1 MLSETPKQRH
11 HHRRQLP
18 VQQCRRN
25 ANNRIWHKR
34 NRIQSRKNPAMVPGP
49 IGRIIRRRRRTQRI
63 HGPCARASPRQPRK
77 TSNTAISTQPKR
89 RELHV
94 PTLVGLARKHR
105 MGMWIPSK
113 NTDFHPAEHIDIS
126 VLLQPGETLRIASA
140 PYEDPSV
147 VCEQA
152 RQLSEQY
159 DIWTYREIG
168 HSAQG
173 RPICVLETQPRDL
186 TLFVDAT
193 MQSCEPVS
201 WGILHV
207 AHSLTIPTARTQRLL
222 DHVQFCLMP
231 ITNPDGVCEGR
242 SVTNAMGEVPKFG
255 INHLVE
261 GKSAPR
267 ETAALWQYFL
277 DKKPDASIEV
287 HAHFTRPDFTRSI
300 GMHDKA
306 SMPHHLRAK
315 AKILEQAIFE
325 NYHIEPLKNRKV
337 LIDPRQPEH
346 NVYGDKH
353 ICEQA
358 GTIRTF
364 LQAIPDSIDAHNADV
379 KEMVETVAH
388 ALIKWRE
395 TGAT

>member
-1 MLSETPKQRH
+1 MKLQNGDIIIDDNFPCSSAGE
-11 HHRRQLP
+11 
-18 VQQCRRN
+18 
-25 ANNRIWHKR
+25 
-34 NRIQSRKNPAMVPGP
+34 M
-49 IGRIIRRRRRTQRI
+49 RIIESGINEIGYKPEEIPQWFQDLLDELFDGAGVPKEYMAHVRVRHR
-63 HGPCARASPRQPRK
+63 GNRAKWATLRFLLSKKGASYMYPPWWIWRE
-77 TSNTAISTQPKR
+77 NTGWAW
-89 RELHV
+89 V
-94 PTLVGLARKHR
+94 PYE
-105 MGMWIPSK
+105 

-126 VLLQPGETLRIASA
+126 VHLQPGETIRIASA
-140 PYEDPSV
+140 PYEDPSDI
-147 VCEQA
+147 CEKA

-173 RPICVLETQPRDL
+173 RPICVLETKPRDL
-186 TLFVDAT
+186 TLLVDAT

-242 SVTNAMGEVPKFG
+242 SVTNAIGEVPKFG

-306 SMPHHLRAK
+306 SMPRHLQKK
-315 AKILEQAIFE
+315 AEILEQAILE

-364 LQAIPDSIDAHNADV
+364 LQAIPDSIDSHNADV

-395 TGAT
+395 TGAA